1 MESLG
6 IGSDCENEMCSCGS
20 SCKHRFLE
28 CFKEPNVMFVFEC
41 SKQIKARERGWEGV
55 CASPCGEVLK
65 LKTTVK

>member
-20 SCKHRFLE
+20 SCKHRFWE

-41 SKQIKARERGWEGV
+41 SKQIKAREREGGRE
-55 CASPCGEVLK
+55 CVLHRVEK
-65 LKTTVK
+65 S